1 MDNPCPGPG
10 SDKRKSASSGAD
22 EPELKRFRVGG
33 GDGEDPDGKD
43 LAPCGGPDGG
53 GLRDGAVRDEGSL
66 SEAGESAAEEED
78 MNDGSDSGGSGDEMS
93 VESHPDDAKGA
104 VSADGDA
111 GDGNISNAGGKERA
125 ESASSDDFSVASGGG
140 ADVDAFEG
148 EIRAHLAAGKTMHQ
162 AVQYIFDLD
171 DSDSDSGVDAAAA
184 PGAVASRGRAAAAR
198 MKALA
203 VPILATV
210 DGDAVTA
217 KCTRSV
223 ARLCA
228 MMYRA
233 ADEDMQDVMAKMPR
247 PRLELGL
254 KGLEDVAGI
263 LDKAQNIVVL
273 SGAGVSVSCGI
284 PDFRSAGGIYETVLQ
299 RYGLTDPQAI
309 FDLNEFRIDPTLFYS
324 FAKDIMP
331 SENIQPSPTHFFI
344 AELER
349 RGKLLRNYSQN
360 IDGLEDRAGISA
372 ERVVLCHGSF
382 LTATCLLKTC
392 RKRVLGS
399 SIANDVKSG
408 KVPMC
413 PSCDERAEAKGNRD
427 DSGDD
432 DDDSDNEWSSVLK
445 PDIVFFGES
454 LPAAVSENLA
464 KDTAVADLVLV
475 LGTSMQVAPF
485 ARIPQQFSDSVP
497 LMLVNR
503 ELLSCSFDVELLGNC
518 DSVVADLCKKLQWT
532 DAVGSSAEKVGGSIE
547 PLSNHAAGKQ
557 EGTGCVEVVGGAGSA
572 RDSGCVF
579 RPPRT
584 FLFQGAVGG
593 GQNGVIE
600 GEGDGESGSAPL
612 SGTDLEKSGADHVGE
627 ASGSCIVDNS
637 AGIPAQALLQDGLLG
652 LGNGGN
658 GGAIHPGLSSVI
670 PIDKVSSPARP
681 DFKGDGL
688 SLPSIGALP
697 DGFEYFLE
705 GGSLLPDVGDS
716 NGTKDGGAN

>member
-1 MDNPCPGPG
+1 M
-10 SDKRKSASSGAD
+10 
-22 EPELKRFRVGG
+22 KRFRVGG
-33 GDGEDPDGKD
+33 GGGEDADGKD
-43 LAPCGGPDGG
+43 LGPSGWPDGR
-53 GLRDGAVRDEGSL
+53 GLIDGAVRDKKFL
-66 SEAGESAAEEED
+66 SEDGESAAEEDD
-78 MNDGSDSGGSGDEMS
+78 MNDGSASGGSGDEMS
-93 VESHPDDAKGA
+93 VESLPDGTKGA
-104 VSADGDA
+104 VSAGGDDGD
-111 GDGNISNAGGKERA
+111 GDISDADGKERA
-125 ESASSDDFSVASGGG
+125 DSASSDDSSVASGGD

-148 EIRAHLAAGKTMHQ
+148 EIRAHLAAGTTMRQ

-171 DSDSDSGVDAAAA
+171 DSDSDSCIDAAAA
-184 PGAVASRGRAAAAR
+184 PGAVASRGRAAASR
-198 MKALA
+198 LKALA
-203 VPILATV
+203 LPILATV

-233 ADEDMQDVMAKMPR
+233 ADEDIQDVMAKMPR
-247 PRLELGL
+247 PRLELEL
-254 KGLEDVAGI
+254 KELEDVAGI

-331 SENIQPSPTHFFI
+331 SENIQPSPTHYFI

-392 RKRVLGS
+392 RKRVLGT

-413 PSCDERAEAKGNRD
+413 PSCAERAEATGNRD
-427 DSGDD
+427 DSDDD

-454 LPAAVSENLA
+454 LPAAVGENLA

-518 DSVVADLCKKLQWT
+518 DSVVAEVCKKLQWT
-532 DAVGSSAEKVGGSIE
+532 VASGSSAENAEGSVD
-547 PLSNHAAGKQ
+547 PSSKPAAVKQ
-557 EGTGCVEVVGGAGSA
+557 GATGCVEVAGGAGYA
-572 RDSGCVF
+572 RDSGYVF

-593 GQNGVIE
+593 GQSGESEV
-600 GEGDGESGSAPL
+600 EGDGESGGALL

-637 AGIPAQALLQDGLLG
+637 ADIPAQDLLQNGLLG
-652 LGNGGN
+652 PGNGEN
-658 GGAIHPGLSSVI
+658 GGALHSRLPSVSTT
-670 PIDKVSSPARP
+670 DKVYSPDRP
-681 DFKGDGL
+681 HFKGDGL
-688 SLPSIGALP
+688 SLPTIGALP
-697 DGFEYFLE
+697 DGFEYFQE
-705 GGSLLPDVGDS
+705 VGSLLPDAVDR
-716 NGTKDGGAN
+716 NGTKDGGAD